1 MTMGLVGTPSQTPSH
16 RSGYQAHETDQ
27 FATRKNLHC
36 HSPEGERHTTVHCL
50 WQTGTVMAET
60 NPSKILSIQIEILGH
75 SLRRVKGKC
84 EYDRGINSMAL
95 SQS

>member
-1 MTMGLVGTPSQTPSH
+1 
-16 RSGYQAHETDQ
+16 
-27 FATRKNLHC
+27 
-36 HSPEGERHTTVHCL
+36 
-50 WQTGTVMAET
+50 MAET